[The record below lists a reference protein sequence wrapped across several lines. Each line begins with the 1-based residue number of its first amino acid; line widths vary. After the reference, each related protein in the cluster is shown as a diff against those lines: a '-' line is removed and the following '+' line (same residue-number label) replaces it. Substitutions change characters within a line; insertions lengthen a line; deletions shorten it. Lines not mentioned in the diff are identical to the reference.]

1 MPPIYLGDIPLKVY
15 KSEQQL
21 SSIGIGE
28 TIIEIYSPTT
38 SFDYFY
44 TTIDLLYIPSVKND
58 IYGLHYDL
66 IDATPEVEAEASSS
80 YTFEKDTIYSWF

>member
-1 MPPIYLGDIPLKVY
+1 MPPIYLGDTPVTVY
-15 KSEQQL
+15 KGEQQL
-21 SSIGIGE
+21 SSIAIGE
-28 TIIEIYSPTT
+28 AIIEVYAPA
-38 SFDYFY
+38 FDYFY

-80 YTFEKDTIYSWF
+80 YAFEKDTIYSWF